1 MVPPAA
7 APAPGPLPW
16 RARYKRPLDLL
27 ILIGAHLA
35 LAPLWLALWTVLPLL
50 IWLGDRGPIF
60 YAQQRAGRGGRP
72 FAVRKFRTM
81 VVDADKL
88 GPVWTEENDPRITPV
103 GRFLRK
109 TALDEL
115 PSLLSIWRGDMSF
128 VGPRAL
134 AVAEQRMLEER
145 YPGFEERL
153 AVPPGLTGLSQ
164 VYNPADDNELK
175 LRYDREYIRRMSPWL
190 DVKIILLSVRNTLT
204 GRWDT
209 RGGKDSGAD

>member
-1 MVPPAA
+1 VGPAA
-7 APAPGPLPW
+7 PPQPGPLAL

-35 LAPLWLALWTVLPLL
+35 LAPLWLALWTLIPLL
-50 IWLGDRGPIF
+50 IWLGDRGPVF

-72 FAVRKFRTM
+72 FAVLKFRTM
-81 VVDADKL
+81 VVDADKI
-88 GPVWTEENDPRITPV
+88 GPVWTEEDDPRITPV

-115 PSLLSIWRGDMSF
+115 PSLLSIWRGDMSL

-134 AVAEQRMLEER
+134 AVAEQLLLEER
-145 YPGFEERL
+145 FPGFAARL

-164 VYNPADDNELK
+164 VYNSADDNELK
-175 LRYDREYIRRMSPWL
+175 LRYDLEYIRRMSPWL
-190 DVKIILLSVRNTLT
+190 DVQVILLSVRNTLT

-209 RGGKDSGAD
+209 RAGKDSGAD

>member
-1 MVPPAA
+1 MASPAA
-7 APAPGPLPW
+7 PPEPGPLPW

-27 ILIGAHLA
+27 ILIGAHVA
-35 LAPLWLALWTVLPLL
+35 LAPVWLALWTLIPLL

-88 GPVWTEENDPRITPV
+88 GPVWTEENDPRITRV
-103 GRFLRK
+103 GRLLRR

-115 PSLLSIWRGDMSF
+115 PSLLPIWRGEMSF

-134 AVAEQRMLEER
+134 AVDEQRLLEER
-145 YPGFEERL
+145 YPGFGARL

-175 LRYDREYIRRMSPWL
+175 LRYDLEYIRRMSPWL
-190 DVKIILLSVRNTLT
+190 DVQVILLSVRNTLT

-209 RGGKDSGAD
+209 RGGKDSGA